1 VRNVNPRGNNGW
13 ITNARPV
20 CDATRLTLAAG
31 DPTLADV
38 PSPRSLCLALLAVV
52 LAAGC
57 EAAPSAAPPG
67 FSAAADLPSVAA
79 SRSPTIPGHELYGYL
94 PYWEMDDGIDAH
106 LRDVPLTTLALFSV
120 THTSRG
126 AINATQP
133 GYRAITSDLGR
144 QLIEEAHD
152 RGTRVEVVYTSFGS
166 RRNTRLFEELERQDA
181 VIDSL
186 VDLLDETRADGI
198 NVDVEVLDPTLV
210 PAYGLFV
217 ERLRTAVRAQDD
229 DATVSVATGAGPTG
243 AAMAKVAAD
252 AGADRIFLM
261 GYDYRVASSS
271 PGASA
276 PLDRSDGGL
285 RSLRWSLDLYQT
297 LAVPADRLLLGLPLY
312 GLTWPVAGPVIGA
325 PETGRG
331 DHWIPSQHRDMLRDE
346 TIDAMRD
353 EVEQVEV
360 YVQASDGSWGAP
372 TPGASMDAGDLDRTW
387 TAIYVDS
394 PATLASKL
402 TLANDRGLAGGGF
415 WAIGYERGLAG
426 YRELMNDFTA
436 GETLP

>member
-1 VRNVNPRGNNGW
+1 M
-13 ITNARPV
+13 
-20 CDATRLTLAAG
+20 
-31 DPTLADV
+31 
-38 PSPRSLCLALLAVV
+38 PSPRSLCLVVLAVV
-52 LAAGC
+52 VAAGC
-57 EAAPSAAPPG
+57 EAAPSTAPPT
-67 FSAAADLPSVAA
+67 AAAVAEAPSEVP

-94 PYWEMDDGIDAH
+94 PYWEMEEGIDVH
-106 LRDVPLTTLALFSV
+106 LRDLPLTTLALFSV

-126 AINATQP
+126 AISTTQP
-133 GYRAITSDLGR
+133 GYRAIMGDLGR
-144 QLIEEAHD
+144 RLITEAHD
-152 RGTRVEVVYTSFGS
+152 RGTRVELVYTSFGS
-166 RRNTRLFEELERQDA
+166 RRNTRLFEDVERQDA
-181 VIDSL
+181 VIESL
-186 VDLLDETRADGI
+186 VDLVDETGADGI

-210 PAYGLFV
+210 PAFGLFV
-217 ERLRTAVRAQDD
+217 ERLRIAAVEQDG

-285 RSLRWSLDLYQT
+285 RSLRWSLDLYET
-297 LAVPADRLLLGLPLY
+297 LGVPPDRLLLGLPLY

-331 DHWIPSQHRDMLRDE
+331 DHWIPSQHRDILRDDDIE
-346 TIDAMRD
+346 PMRD

-360 YVQASDGSWGAP
+360 YVQASDGTWGAP
-372 TPGASMDAGDLDRTW
+372 TPGASIDPADLDRTW

-394 PATLASKL
+394 PGTLAPKL
-402 TLANDRGLAGGGF
+402 TLANERGLAGGGF
-415 WAIGYERGLAG
+415 WALGYERGLPG
-426 YRELMNDFTA
+426 YRELMDAFTA

>member
-1 VRNVNPRGNNGW
+1 M
-13 ITNARPV
+13 
-20 CDATRLTLAAG
+20 
-31 DPTLADV
+31 
-38 PSPRSLCLALLAVV
+38 PSPRSLCLVVLAVV
-52 LAAGC
+52 VAAGC
-57 EAAPSAAPPG
+57 EAAPSTAPATPAAV
-67 FSAAADLPSVAA
+67 AEQPSEAA
-79 SRSPTIPGHELYGYL
+79 SRAPTIPGHELYGYL
-94 PYWEMDDGIDAH
+94 PYWEMDEGIDAH
-106 LRDVPLTTLALFSV
+106 LRDLPLTTLALFSV

-126 AINATQP
+126 AINKTQP
-133 GYRAITSDLGR
+133 GYRAITGDLGQ
-144 QLIEEAHD
+144 QLIAEAHD
-152 RGTRVEVVYTSFGS
+152 RDTRVELVYTSFGS
-166 RRNTRLFEELERQDA
+166 RRNTRLFEDVERQDA
-181 VIDSL
+181 VIESL
-186 VDLLDETRADGI
+186 VDLVDETGVDGI

-217 ERLRTAVRAQDD
+217 ERLRTAVLERDR

-285 RSLRWSLDLYQT
+285 RSLRWSLDLYET
-297 LAVPADRLLLGLPLY
+297 LGVPADRLLLGLPLY

-331 DHWIPSQHRDMLRDE
+331 DHWIPAQHRDILRDDDIE
-346 TIDAMRD
+346 PMRD
-353 EVEQVEV
+353 EIEQVEV

-372 TPGASMDAGDLDRTW
+372 TPGASLDPDDLDRTW

-394 PATLASKL
+394 PGTLAPKL

-426 YRELMNDFTA
+426 YRELMDAFTA

>member
-1 VRNVNPRGNNGW
+1 
-13 ITNARPV
+13 
-20 CDATRLTLAAG
+20 
-31 DPTLADV
+31 
-38 PSPRSLCLALLAVV
+38 
-52 LAAGC
+52 
-57 EAAPSAAPPG
+57 
-67 FSAAADLPSVAA
+67 
-79 SRSPTIPGHELYGYL
+79 
-94 PYWEMDDGIDAH
+94 MDDGIDAH
-106 LRDVPLTTLALFSV
+106 LRELPLTTLALFSV

-126 AINATQP
+126 RINASQP
-133 GYRAITSDLGR
+133 GYRAITGDLGR
-144 QLIEEAHD
+144 QLIAEARD
-152 RGTRVEVVYTSFGS
+152 RGTRVELVYTSFGS
-166 RRNTRLFEELERQDA
+166 RRNTRLFEDVERQDA

-186 VDLLDETRADGI
+186 VDLVDETGVDGI

-217 ERLRTAVRAQDD
+217 ERLRTAALEQDR

-243 AAMAKVAAD
+243 AAMARVAAD

-285 RSLRWSLDLYQT
+285 RSLRWSLDLYDT
-297 LAVPADRLLLGLPLY
+297 LGVPTDRLLLGLPLY

-331 DHWIPSQHRDMLRDE
+331 DHWIPAQHRDLLRDDDIE
-346 TIDAMRD
+346 PMRD
-353 EVEQVEV
+353 EVEQVDV
-360 YVQASDGSWGAP
+360 YVQASDGSWGTP
-372 TPGASMDAGDLDRTW
+372 TPGASMDPEDLDRTW

-394 PATLASKL
+394 PATLAPKL
-402 TLANDRGLAGGGF
+402 TLANERGLAGGGF
-415 WAIGYERGLAG
+415 WAIGYERGLPG
-426 YRELMNDFTA
+426 YRELMDAFTA

>member
-1 VRNVNPRGNNGW
+1 M
-13 ITNARPV
+13 
-20 CDATRLTLAAG
+20 
-31 DPTLADV
+31 
-38 PSPRSLCLALLAVV
+38 LAVV

-57 EAAPSAAPPG
+57 EAAPSTAPATPV
-67 FSAAADLPSVAA
+67 AVAEQPSPAP
-79 SRSPTIPGHELYGYL
+79 SRAPTIPGHELYGYL
-94 PYWEMDDGIDAH
+94 PYWAMDDGIDAH
-106 LRDVPLTTLALFSV
+106 LRELPLTTLALFSV

-126 AINATQP
+126 RINASQP
-133 GYRAITSDLGR
+133 GYRAITGDLGR
-144 QLIEEAHD
+144 QLIAEAHD
-152 RGTRVEVVYTSFGS
+152 RGTRVELVYTSFGS
-166 RRNTRLFEELERQDA
+166 RRNTRLFEDVERQDA
-181 VIDSL
+181 VIESL
-186 VDLLDETRADGI
+186 VDLVDETGVDGI

-217 ERLRTAVRAQDD
+217 ERLRTAALEQDR

-243 AAMAKVAAD
+243 AAMARVAAD

-285 RSLRWSLDLYQT
+285 RSLRWSLDLYDT
-297 LAVPADRLLLGLPLY
+297 LGVPTDRLLLGLPLY

-331 DHWIPSQHRDMLRDE
+331 DHWIPAQHRDLLRDDDIE
-346 TIDAMRD
+346 PMRD
-353 EVEQVEV
+353 EVEQVDV
-360 YVQASDGSWGAP
+360 YVQASDGSWGTP
-372 TPGASMDAGDLDRTW
+372 TPGASMDPDDLDRTW

-394 PATLASKL
+394 PATLAPKL
-402 TLANDRGLAGGGF
+402 TLANERGLAGGGF
-415 WAIGYERGLAG
+415 WAIGYERGLPG
-426 YRELMNDFTA
+426 YRELMDAFTA

>member
-1 VRNVNPRGNNGW
+1 MRLR
-13 ITNARPV
+13 R
-20 CDATRLTLAAG
+20 ATGARLTLAAG
-31 DPTLADV
+31 DLTLADV
-38 PSPRSLCLALLAVV
+38 PSPRSLCLVLLTLV

-57 EAAPSAAPPG
+57 EAAPSTAPR
-67 FSAAADLPSVAA
+67 SSSVAADMPSVAA
-79 SRSPTIPGHELYGYL
+79 PRSPTIPGHELYGYL
-94 PYWEMDDGIDAH
+94 PYWEMDDGIDVH

-126 AINATQP
+126 ALNTTPA
-133 GYRAITSDLGR
+133 GYRAITGDLGR

-152 RGTRVEVVYTSFGS
+152 RRTRVEIVYTSFGS
-166 RRNTRLFEELERQDA
+166 RRNTRLFEDVERQDA
-181 VIDSL
+181 VIESL
-186 VDLLDETRADGI
+186 VDLLDETGADGI

-210 PAYGLFV
+210 PAYGLFI
-217 ERLRTAVRAQDD
+217 ERLRTAALARNN

-243 AAMAKVAAD
+243 AAMAKVAAV

-285 RSLRWSLDLYQT
+285 RSLRWSLDLYET
-297 LAVPADRLLLGLPLY
+297 LAVPTDRLLLGLPLY

-331 DHWIPSQHRDMLRDE
+331 DHWIPAQHRDILRD
-346 TIDAMRD
+346 DAIEPMRD
-353 EVEQVEV
+353 DVEQVEV
-360 YVQASDGSWGAP
+360 YMQASDGSWGAP
-372 TPGASMDAGDLDRTW
+372 TPGASVPPNDLDRTW

-426 YRELMNDFTA
+426 YRQLMDAFTA

>member
-1 VRNVNPRGNNGW
+1 
-13 ITNARPV
+13 
-20 CDATRLTLAAG
+20 LTLAAG

-38 PSPRSLCLALLAVV
+38 PSPRSLCLVVLAVV
-52 LAAGC
+52 LAVGC
-57 EAAPSAAPPG
+57 EAAPSTAPG
-67 FSAAADLPSVAA
+67 SASAAAEVPSVAA
-79 SRSPTIPGHELYGYL
+79 SRAPTIPGHELYGYL

-126 AINATQP
+126 AINTTQA
-133 GYRAITSDLGR
+133 GYRAITGDLGR
-144 QLIEEAHD
+144 QLIQEAHD

-166 RRNTRLFEELERQDA
+166 RRNTRLFEDAERQDA
-181 VIDSL
+181 VIESL
-186 VDLLDETRADGI
+186 VDLLDETEADGI
-198 NVDVEVLDPTLV
+198 NVDVEVLDPTLI

-217 ERLRTAVRAQDD
+217 ERLRAAAVAQDEK
-229 DATVSVATGAGPTG
+229 ATVSVATGAGPTG
-243 AAMAKVAAD
+243 AAMAKVAAE

-285 RSLRWSLDLYQT
+285 RSLRWSLDLYET
-297 LAVPADRLLLGLPLY
+297 LGVPADRLLLGLPLY

-331 DHWIPSQHRDMLRDE
+331 DHWIPSQHRDILRDDA
-346 TIDAMRD
+346 IDPMRD
-353 EVEQVEV
+353 EVEQVDV

-372 TPGASMDAGDLDRTW
+372 TPGASMDPNDLDRTW

-426 YRELMNDFTA
+426 YRELMDSFTA
-436 GETLP
+436 GEALP

>member
-1 VRNVNPRGNNGW
+1 VV
-13 ITNARPV
+13 V
-20 CDATRLTLAAG
+20 
-31 DPTLADV
+31 
-38 PSPRSLCLALLAVV
+38 LAVV
-52 LAAGC
+52 VAAGC
-57 EAAPSAAPPG
+57 EAAPSTAPATPAG
-67 FSAAADLPSVAA
+67 VAKQPSAAA
-79 SRSPTIPGHELYGYL
+79 SRVPTIPGHELYGYL
-94 PYWEMDDGIDAH
+94 PYWEMEDGIDEH
-106 LRDVPLTTLALFSV
+106 LRDLPLTTLALFSV

-126 AINATQP
+126 AINKTQS
-133 GYRAITSDLGR
+133 GYRAITGDLGG

-152 RGTRVEVVYTSFGS
+152 RGTRVELVYTSFGS
-166 RRNTRLFEELERQDA
+166 RRNTRLFEDVERQDA
-181 VIDSL
+181 VIESL
-186 VDLLDETRADGI
+186 VDLVDETGVDGI

-217 ERLRTAVRAQDD
+217 ERLRTAALERDRE
-229 DATVSVATGAGPTG
+229 ATVSVATGAGPTG

-276 PLDRSDGGL
+276 PIDRSDGGL
-285 RSLRWSLDLYQT
+285 RSLRWSLDLYDV
-297 LAVPADRLLLGLPLY
+297 LGVPADRLLLGLPLY

-331 DHWIPSQHRDMLRDE
+331 DHWIPAQHRDILRDDDIE
-346 TIDAMRD
+346 PMRD

-372 TPGASMDAGDLDRTW
+372 TPGASMEPDDLDRTW

-394 PATLASKL
+394 PGTLAPKL

-415 WAIGYERGLAG
+415 WAIGYERGVAG
-426 YRELMNDFTA
+426 YGELMDAFTA

>member
-1 VRNVNPRGNNGW
+1 M
-13 ITNARPV
+13 
-20 CDATRLTLAAG
+20 
-31 DPTLADV
+31 
-38 PSPRSLCLALLAVV
+38 PSPRSLCLVALALV
-52 LAAGC
+52 LVTAGC
-57 EAAPSAAPPG
+57 EAAPSTVPSTAAAVAEQP
-67 FSAAADLPSVAA
+67 SAAAT
-79 SRSPTIPGHELYGYL
+79 RSPTIPGHELYGYL

-106 LRDVPLTTLALFSV
+106 LRELPLTTLALFSV

-126 AINATQP
+126 RINTTQP
-133 GYRAITSDLGR
+133 GYRAITGDLGR
-144 QLIEEAHD
+144 QLISEAHD
-152 RGTRVEVVYTSFGS
+152 RGARVELVYTSFGS
-166 RRNTRLFEELERQDA
+166 RRNTRLFEDVERQDA
-181 VIDSL
+181 VIESL
-186 VDLLDETRADGI
+186 VDLMAETGVDGI

-217 ERLRTAVRAQDD
+217 ERLRVAALERDD

-243 AAMAKVAAD
+243 AAMARVATD

-285 RSLRWSLDLYQT
+285 RSLRWSLDLYDT
-297 LAVPADRLLLGLPLY
+297 LGVPTDRLLLGLPLY

-331 DHWIPSQHRDMLRDE
+331 DHWIPAQHRDLLGDDDIE
-346 TIDAMRD
+346 PMRD
-353 EVEQVEV
+353 EIEQVEV
-360 YVQASDGSWGAP
+360 YVQASDGSWGSP
-372 TPGASMDAGDLDRTW
+372 TPGASMDPDDLDRTW

-402 TLANDRGLAGGGF
+402 TLANERGLAGSGF

-426 YRELMNDFTA
+426 YGELMDAFTA